1 MAAVMAAIFFE
12 FDVSDLSGSEAG
24 TVLRTSQDINIV
36 ANTRTVRNTNTVP
49 MPYRARLKPSDTSGD
64 TDYPFNF
71 GTLASISFFRS
82 S

>member
-24 TVLRTSQDINIV
+24 AVLRTSQDINIV

-49 MPYRARLKPSDTSGD
+49 MPYRARFKPSETRGD
-64 TDYPFNF
+64 IGN
-71 GTLASISFFRS
+71 
-82 S
+82 